1 MSALRRSG
9 YGPSDGPSYGRF
21 YGPGGGDV
29 PMHPPPPLYTPRP
42 EPPQPPISWRV
53 RGGGPAETTWP
64 GEGGGGDGYYPSAG
78 AWSETGRAGG
88 NHQDQPPYSSYNS
101 NYWNSPARPRA
112 PYPSTYPVRPEMQ
125 GQSLNSYTNGVY
137 GSPYPTGPA
146 TNTASYSGAYYT
158 PGYTQTSYSPEIPS
172 TYRSPGNSPAP
183 VSRWLY
189 PQQDCQT
196 EAAPLR
202 GQVPGYPASQNP
214 GMTLPHYPY
223 GDGNRSVPQPGPTVR
238 PQEDSWASPGAY
250 GMGTRYPWPSAAPS
264 APPGNLYMSE
274 STSPWPSSSSPQSPP
289 SPPPHQPKDASYPYS
304 QSDQGMNR
312 HNFPCNV
319 HQYESSGTMNNDNSD
334 LLDSQVQYSA
344 EPQLYGNATNEHP
357 SNQDQSDNLPE
368 ECLSSDEESKM
379 SSAESHQEQLSQSD
393 PSPSPNS
400 CSSFEL
406 LDMDAG
412 SLYEPV
418 SPYWF
423 YCKIIDSKET
433 WIPFNSEDSQQLE
446 EAYGSGKD
454 CNGRVVPTDG
464 GRYDVH
470 LGERMRYAVYW
481 DELASEVRR
490 CTWFYKGDKD
500 NKYVPYSES
509 FSQVLEETYMLAVTL
524 DEWKKKLESPNR
536 EIIILHNPKLM
547 VHYQPVAGS
556 DEWGSTPTEQG
567 RPRTVKRGVENIS
580 VDIHCG
586 EPLQI
591 DHLVFVV
598 HGIGPACDLRFR
610 SIVQCV
616 NDFRSVSLN
625 LLQTHF
631 KKAQENQ
638 QIGRV
643 EFLPVNWHSPLH
655 STGVDVD
662 LQRITLPS
670 INRLRH
676 FTNDTILDVFFYN
689 SPTYCQTIVDTVAS
703 EMNRIYTLFLQRNP
717 DFKGGVSIAGHSL
730 GSLILFDILTNQKES
745 LGDMDSEKDAPNI
758 VMDEGDTLTLEEGLK
773 KLQLSEFFNIFEKE
787 KVDKEAL
794 ALCTDKDLQEMGI
807 PLGPR
812 KKILNYF
819 RTRKNSTGINRP
831 TLQPASGVTISDIP
845 KESGFCSK
853 TDATGN
859 GDYLDVGIGQVS
871 VKYPR
876 LIYKPEIF
884 FAFGSPI
891 GMFLTVRGL
900 KRIDPNY
907 KFPTCKGFFNIYHP
921 FDPVA
926 YRIEPMVV
934 PGVEFEPMLIPH
946 HKGRKRM
953 HLELREGLT
962 RMSMDLKNNL
972 LGSLRMAWKSF
983 TRAPYPALQASETT
997 EETEAES
1004 ESSSEKLSDVN
1015 TEETPVAVKE
1025 EVPPINVGM
1034 LNGGQRID
1042 YVLQEKPIES
1052 FNEYLFA
1059 LQSHLCY

>member
-1 MSALRRSG
+1 
-9 YGPSDGPSYGRF
+9 
-21 YGPGGGDV
+21 
-29 PMHPPPPLYTPRP
+29 
-42 EPPQPPISWRV
+42 
-53 RGGGPAETTWP
+53 
-64 GEGGGGDGYYPSAG
+64 
-78 AWSETGRAGG
+78 
-88 NHQDQPPYSSYNS
+88 
-101 NYWNSPARPRA
+101 
-112 PYPSTYPVRPEMQ
+112 
-125 GQSLNSYTNGVY
+125 
-137 GSPYPTGPA
+137 
-146 TNTASYSGAYYT
+146 
-158 PGYTQTSYSPEIPS
+158 
-172 TYRSPGNSPAP
+172 
-183 VSRWLY
+183 
-189 PQQDCQT
+189 
-196 EAAPLR
+196 
-202 GQVPGYPASQNP
+202 
-214 GMTLPHYPY
+214 
-223 GDGNRSVPQPGPTVR
+223 
-238 PQEDSWASPGAY
+238 
-250 GMGTRYPWPSAAPS
+250 
-264 APPGNLYMSE
+264 
-274 STSPWPSSSSPQSPP
+274 
-289 SPPPHQPKDASYPYS
+289 
-304 QSDQGMNR
+304 
-312 HNFPCNV
+312 
-319 HQYESSGTMNNDNSD
+319 
-334 LLDSQVQYSA
+334 
-344 EPQLYGNATNEHP
+344 
-357 SNQDQSDNLPE
+357 
-368 ECLSSDEESKM
+368 M
-379 SSAESHQEQLSQSD
+379 SSVESHQEHLSQSD

-406 LDMDAG
+406 IDMDAG

-418 SPYWF
+418 SPHWF

-454 CNGRVVPTDG
+454 CNGRVVSTDG

-509 FSQVLEETYMLAVTL
+509 FSQVLEETYRLAVTL

-547 VHYQPVAGS
+547 VHYQPIAGS

-610 SIVQCV
+610 SIVQCGR
-616 NDFRSVSLN
+616 FAN
-625 LLQTHF
+625 LLTF
-631 KKAQENQ
+631 LKKEKEKKKCMGKKEPEKLGWEPDCK
-638 QIGRV
+638 I
-643 EFLPVNWHSPLH
+643 
-655 STGVDVD
+655 D

-730 GSLILFDILTNQKES
+730 GSLILFDILTNQKDS
-745 LGDMDSEKDAPNI
+745 LGDIDSEKGSVNIAVDQGDAP
-758 VMDEGDTLTLEEGLK
+758 TLEEDLK
-773 KLQLSEFFNIFEKE
+773 KLQLSEFCNVFEKE

-819 RTRKNSTGINRP
+819 RTRKNSVGINRQ
-831 TLQPASGVTISDIP
+831 TTQSASAVNIS
-845 KESGFCSK
+845 KESEF
-853 TDATGN
+853 
-859 GDYLDVGIGQVS
+859 YVGIGQVS

-934 PGVEFEPMLIPH
+934 PGMEFEPMLIPH

-983 TRAPYPALQASETT
+983 TRAPYPALQASETA
-997 EETEAES
+997 EETEAEP
-1004 ESSSEKLSDVN
+1004 ESSLEKSNVN
-1015 TEETPVAVKE
+1015 ADETSAAVKE
-1025 EVPPINVGM
+1025 EVPPINVGK

-1059 LQSHLCY
+1059 LQSHLCYWESEDTVLLVLKEIYQTQGIFLDQPLQ

>member
-1 MSALRRSG
+1 MSAVDS
-9 YGPSDGPSYGRF
+9 
-21 YGPGGGDV
+21 
-29 PMHPPPPLYTPRP
+29 
-42 EPPQPPISWRV
+42 
-53 RGGGPAETTWP
+53 
-64 GEGGGGDGYYPSAG
+64 
-78 AWSETGRAGG
+78 
-88 NHQDQPPYSSYNS
+88 
-101 NYWNSPARPRA
+101 
-112 PYPSTYPVRPEMQ
+112 
-125 GQSLNSYTNGVY
+125 
-137 GSPYPTGPA
+137 
-146 TNTASYSGAYYT
+146 
-158 PGYTQTSYSPEIPS
+158 
-172 TYRSPGNSPAP
+172 
-183 VSRWLY
+183 
-189 PQQDCQT
+189 
-196 EAAPLR
+196 
-202 GQVPGYPASQNP
+202 
-214 GMTLPHYPY
+214 
-223 GDGNRSVPQPGPTVR
+223 
-238 PQEDSWASPGAY
+238 PQEQA
-250 GMGTRYPWPSAAPS
+250 
-264 APPGNLYMSE
+264 
-274 STSPWPSSSSPQSPP
+274 
-289 SPPPHQPKDASYPYS
+289 
-304 QSDQGMNR
+304 
-312 HNFPCNV
+312 
-319 HQYESSGTMNNDNSD
+319 
-334 LLDSQVQYSA
+334 
-344 EPQLYGNATNEHP
+344 
-357 SNQDQSDNLPE
+357 
-368 ECLSSDEESKM
+368 
-379 SSAESHQEQLSQSD
+379 SQSD

-412 SLYEPV
+412 GLYEPV
-418 SPYWF
+418 CPHWF
-423 YCKIIDSKET
+423 YCKIVDAKET
-433 WIPFNSEDSQQLE
+433 WIPFNSDDSQQLE
-446 EAYGSGKD
+446 EAYCSGKD
-454 CNGRVVPTDG
+454 CGGIVPTDG

-470 LGERMRYAVYW
+470 LGERTRYAVYW
-481 DELASEVRR
+481 DEPASEVRR

-500 NKYVPYSES
+500 SKYVPYSES
-509 FSQVLEETYMLAVTL
+509 FSQELEETYMLAVTL

-556 DEWGSTPTEQG
+556 DEWGATPTEQG

-586 EPLQI
+586 EPSQI

-730 GSLILFDILTNQKES
+730 GSLILFDILTNQKDS
-745 LGDMDSEKDAPNI
+745 VGDIDSDKDVLNVTMDQGDAP
-758 VMDEGDTLTLEEGLK
+758 TLEEDLK
-773 KLQLSEFFNIFEKE
+773 KLHLSEWFPVFEKE

-794 ALCTDKDLQEMGI
+794 ALCTEKDLQEMGI

-819 RTRKNSTGINRP
+819 RSDSAGVSRS
-831 TLQPASGVTISDIP
+831 PALSAACGPSSP
-845 KESGFCSK
+845 AEAASCS
-853 TDATGN
+853 ATAAHRAR
-859 GDYLDVGIGQVS
+859 DCPDVSIGQVS

-953 HLELREGLT
+953 HLELREGLS

-983 TRAPYPALQASETT
+983 TRAPYPALQASESA
-997 EETEAES
+997 EEVEAEAEAS
-1004 ESSSEKLSDVN
+1004 VEKPCDAGAEDSSAAAAAKAAAP
-1015 TEETPVAVKE
+1015 PV
-1025 EVPPINVGM
+1025 NVGM

-1059 LQSHLCY
+1059 LQSHLCYWESEDTVLLVLKEIYLTQGVCLDQPFQ

>member
-1 MSALRRSG
+1 
-9 YGPSDGPSYGRF
+9 
-21 YGPGGGDV
+21 
-29 PMHPPPPLYTPRP
+29 
-42 EPPQPPISWRV
+42 
-53 RGGGPAETTWP
+53 
-64 GEGGGGDGYYPSAG
+64 
-78 AWSETGRAGG
+78 
-88 NHQDQPPYSSYNS
+88 
-101 NYWNSPARPRA
+101 
-112 PYPSTYPVRPEMQ
+112 
-125 GQSLNSYTNGVY
+125 
-137 GSPYPTGPA
+137 
-146 TNTASYSGAYYT
+146 
-158 PGYTQTSYSPEIPS
+158 
-172 TYRSPGNSPAP
+172 
-183 VSRWLY
+183 
-189 PQQDCQT
+189 
-196 EAAPLR
+196 
-202 GQVPGYPASQNP
+202 
-214 GMTLPHYPY
+214 
-223 GDGNRSVPQPGPTVR
+223 
-238 PQEDSWASPGAY
+238 
-250 GMGTRYPWPSAAPS
+250 
-264 APPGNLYMSE
+264 
-274 STSPWPSSSSPQSPP
+274 
-289 SPPPHQPKDASYPYS
+289 
-304 QSDQGMNR
+304 
-312 HNFPCNV
+312 
-319 HQYESSGTMNNDNSD
+319 
-334 LLDSQVQYSA
+334 
-344 EPQLYGNATNEHP
+344 
-357 SNQDQSDNLPE
+357 
-368 ECLSSDEESKM
+368 M
-379 SSAESHQEQLSQSD
+379 SSVNSQQEHLSQSD
-393 PSPSPNS
+393 PSPSSNS

-406 LDMDAG
+406 LDMDPG

-418 SPYWF
+418 SPHWF
-423 YCKIIDSKET
+423 YCKIVDSKET

-454 CNGRVVPTDG
+454 CNGKVVPTDG

-470 LGERMRYAVYW
+470 LEERMRYAVYW

-500 NKYVPYSES
+500 NKYVPYSEN
-509 FSQVLEETYMLAVTL
+509 FSQVLEETYMLAIIQ

-676 FTNDTILDVFFYN
+676 LTNDTILDVFFYN

-730 GSLILFDILTNQKES
+730 GSLILFDILTNQKDS
-745 LGDMDSEKDAPNI
+745 LGDIDSEKNSSSV
-758 VMDEGDTLTLEEGLK
+758 VMDHGDTLTLEEDLK
-773 KLQLSEFFNIFEKE
+773 KLQLSEFYSIFEKE
-787 KVDKEAL
+787 KIDKEAL
-794 ALCTDKDLQEMGI
+794 ILCSDKDLQDVGI

-819 RTRKNSTGINRP
+819 RTRKNSLGINKLNP
-831 TLQPASGVTISDIP
+831 PSTSGMNLSDP
-845 KESGFCSK
+845 KVSEVCRGI
-853 TDATGN
+853 DDTGN
-859 GDYLDVGIGQVS
+859 EYLDVGIGQVS
-871 VKYPR
+871 VRYPR
-876 LIYKPEIF
+876 LKYKPEIF

-926 YRIEPMVV
+926 YRIEPMIV

-962 RMSMDLKNNL
+962 RMSMDFKNNL
-972 LGSLRMAWKSF
+972 LGSLRLAWKSF
-983 TRAPYPALQASETT
+983 TRTPDPALPVAEAA
-997 EETEAES
+997 EETEVES
-1004 ESSSEKLSDVN
+1004 ESSSEKPNDDS
-1015 TEETPVAVKE
+1015 TEEPAIKE
-1025 EVPPINVGM
+1025 EDPPINVGL

-1059 LQSHLCY
+1059 LQSHLCYWESEDTVLLVLKEIYQTQGIFLDQPLQ

>member
-1 MSALRRSG
+1 
-9 YGPSDGPSYGRF
+9 
-21 YGPGGGDV
+21 
-29 PMHPPPPLYTPRP
+29 
-42 EPPQPPISWRV
+42 
-53 RGGGPAETTWP
+53 
-64 GEGGGGDGYYPSAG
+64 
-78 AWSETGRAGG
+78 
-88 NHQDQPPYSSYNS
+88 
-101 NYWNSPARPRA
+101 
-112 PYPSTYPVRPEMQ
+112 
-125 GQSLNSYTNGVY
+125 
-137 GSPYPTGPA
+137 
-146 TNTASYSGAYYT
+146 
-158 PGYTQTSYSPEIPS
+158 
-172 TYRSPGNSPAP
+172 
-183 VSRWLY
+183 
-189 PQQDCQT
+189 
-196 EAAPLR
+196 
-202 GQVPGYPASQNP
+202 
-214 GMTLPHYPY
+214 
-223 GDGNRSVPQPGPTVR
+223 
-238 PQEDSWASPGAY
+238 
-250 GMGTRYPWPSAAPS
+250 
-264 APPGNLYMSE
+264 
-274 STSPWPSSSSPQSPP
+274 
-289 SPPPHQPKDASYPYS
+289 
-304 QSDQGMNR
+304 
-312 HNFPCNV
+312 
-319 HQYESSGTMNNDNSD
+319 
-334 LLDSQVQYSA
+334 
-344 EPQLYGNATNEHP
+344 
-357 SNQDQSDNLPE
+357 
-368 ECLSSDEESKM
+368 M
-379 SSAESHQEQLSQSD
+379 SSVESHQEQLSQSD

-406 LDMDAG
+406 IDMDAG
-412 SLYEPV
+412 SLYDPV
-418 SPYWF
+418 SPHWF

-446 EAYGSGKD
+446 EAYDSGKN

-481 DELASEVRR
+481 DEQASEVRR

-509 FSQVLEETYMLAVTL
+509 FSEVLEETYMLAVTL

-547 VHYQPVAGS
+547 VHYQPIAGS
-556 DEWGSTPTEQG
+556 DEWGSVPTEQG

-703 EMNRIYTLFLQRNP
+703 EMNRLYTLFLKRNP
-717 DFKGGVSIAGHSL
+717 NFKGGVSIAGHSL
-730 GSLILFDILTNQKES
+730 GSLILFDILTNQKDS
-745 LGDMDSEKDAPNI
+745 LGDIDSEKDSLNI
-758 VMDEGDTLTLEEGLK
+758 VMGHGDTATLEEDLK

-812 KKILNYF
+812 KKIMNYF
-819 RTRKNSTGINRP
+819 KSRRDS
-831 TLQPASGVTISDIP
+831 Q
-845 KESGFCSK
+845 
-853 TDATGN
+853 
-859 GDYLDVGIGQVS
+859 
-871 VKYPR
+871 
-876 LIYKPEIF
+876 
-884 FAFGSPI
+884 
-891 GMFLTVRGL
+891 
-900 KRIDPNY
+900 
-907 KFPTCKGFFNIYHP
+907 

-983 TRAPYPALQASETT
+983 TRAPYPALQTAETT
-997 EETEAES
+997 EEAEVEAES
-1004 ESSSEKLSDVN
+1004 GSCSLGAFSLP
-1015 TEETPVAVKE
+1015 PVTVRA
-1025 EVPPINVGM
+1025 PISVGL
-1034 LNGGQRID
+1034 LNGGRRID
-1042 YVLQEKPIES
+1042 HVLQEKPIES

-1059 LQSHLCY
+1059 LQSHLCYWESEDTVLLVLKEIYQTQGVFLDQPLQ

>member
-1 MSALRRSG
+1 M
-9 YGPSDGPSYGRF
+9 
-21 YGPGGGDV
+21 
-29 PMHPPPPLYTPRP
+29 
-42 EPPQPPISWRV
+42 
-53 RGGGPAETTWP
+53 
-64 GEGGGGDGYYPSAG
+64 
-78 AWSETGRAGG
+78 
-88 NHQDQPPYSSYNS
+88 
-101 NYWNSPARPRA
+101 
-112 PYPSTYPVRPEMQ
+112 
-125 GQSLNSYTNGVY
+125 
-137 GSPYPTGPA
+137 
-146 TNTASYSGAYYT
+146 
-158 PGYTQTSYSPEIPS
+158 
-172 TYRSPGNSPAP
+172 
-183 VSRWLY
+183 
-189 PQQDCQT
+189 
-196 EAAPLR
+196 
-202 GQVPGYPASQNP
+202 
-214 GMTLPHYPY
+214 
-223 GDGNRSVPQPGPTVR
+223 
-238 PQEDSWASPGAY
+238 
-250 GMGTRYPWPSAAPS
+250 
-264 APPGNLYMSE
+264 
-274 STSPWPSSSSPQSPP
+274 
-289 SPPPHQPKDASYPYS
+289 
-304 QSDQGMNR
+304 
-312 HNFPCNV
+312 
-319 HQYESSGTMNNDNSD
+319 SSG
-334 LLDSQVQYSA
+334 
-344 EPQLYGNATNEHP
+344 
-357 SNQDQSDNLPE
+357 
-368 ECLSSDEESKM
+368 ESY
-379 SSAESHQEQLSQSD
+379 QEQLSQSD

-400 CSSFEL
+400 SSSFEL
-406 LDMDAG
+406 LDMDVG
-412 SLYEPV
+412 SSYEPV
-418 SPYWF
+418 SPHWF
-423 YCKIIDSKET
+423 YCKVIDSKEL

-446 EAYGSGKD
+446 EAHGSGKD
-454 CNGRVVPTDG
+454 CNERVVPTDG

-481 DELASEVRR
+481 DELPSEVRR

-509 FSQVLEETYMLAVTL
+509 FSQVLEDTYMLAVTL

-536 EIIILHNPKLM
+536 EIIVLHNPKLM
-547 VHYQPVAGS
+547 VHYQPITGS
-556 DEWGSTPTEQG
+556 DEWGSTSTEQG
-567 RPRTVKRGVENIS
+567 RPRSVKRGVESIP

-655 STGVDVD
+655 STGVDID

-730 GSLILFDILTNQKES
+730 GSLILFDILTNQKDS
-745 LGDMDSEKDAPNI
+745 IGDIDSEKGSLSTAEDL
-758 VMDEGDTLTLEEGLK
+758 GDVSTLEEELK
-773 KLQLSEFFNIFEKE
+773 KLQLSEFVTVFEKE
-787 KVDKEAL
+787 KVDREAL
-794 ALCTDKDLQEMGI
+794 ALCTDRDLQEMGI

-812 KKILNYF
+812 KKILNHF
-819 RTRKNSTGINRP
+819 S
-831 TLQPASGVTISDIP
+831 
-845 KESGFCSK
+845 
-853 TDATGN
+853 ATK
-859 GDYLDVGIGQVS
+859 S
-871 VKYPR
+871 
-876 LIYKPEIF
+876 
-884 FAFGSPI
+884 S
-891 GMFLTVRGL
+891 
-900 KRIDPNY
+900 
-907 KFPTCKGFFNIYHP
+907 

-983 TRAPYPALQASETT
+983 TRAPYPALQASEMA
-997 EETEAES
+997 EDTEAES
-1004 ESSSEKLSDVN
+1004 EPSSEKPSDAN
-1015 TEETPVAVKE
+1015 TEEPPVEVKE
-1025 EVPPINVGM
+1025 EAPINVGM

-1059 LQSHLCY
+1059 LQSHLCYWESEDTVLLVLKEIYQTQGIFLDQPLQ

>member
-1 MSALRRSG
+1 MGRSLAAGTGRRLPAGPERPRIPAALR
-9 YGPSDGPSYGRF
+9 
-21 YGPGGGDV
+21 
-29 PMHPPPPLYTPRP
+29 PPPLSSSRPRRDGAGIGD
-42 EPPQPPISWRV
+42 QSRK
-53 RGGGPAETTWP
+53 RGPR
-64 GEGGGGDGYYPSAG
+64 GEEGERRGWVTAPRSRAQRAPRAG
-78 AWSETGRAGG
+78 AENTM
-88 NHQDQPPYSSYNS
+88 
-101 NYWNSPARPRA
+101 
-112 PYPSTYPVRPEMQ
+112 STE
-125 GQSLNSYTNGVY
+125 GQ
-137 GSPYPTGPA
+137 
-146 TNTASYSGAYYT
+146 
-158 PGYTQTSYSPEIPS
+158 Q
-172 TYRSPGNSPAP
+172 
-183 VSRWLY
+183 
-189 PQQDCQT
+189 
-196 EAAPLR
+196 
-202 GQVPGYPASQNP
+202 
-214 GMTLPHYPY
+214 
-223 GDGNRSVPQPGPTVR
+223 
-238 PQEDSWASPGAY
+238 
-250 GMGTRYPWPSAAPS
+250 
-264 APPGNLYMSE
+264 
-274 STSPWPSSSSPQSPP
+274 
-289 SPPPHQPKDASYPYS
+289 
-304 QSDQGMNR
+304 
-312 HNFPCNV
+312 
-319 HQYESSGTMNNDNSD
+319 
-334 LLDSQVQYSA
+334 
-344 EPQLYGNATNEHP
+344 
-357 SNQDQSDNLPE
+357 
-368 ECLSSDEESKM
+368 
-379 SSAESHQEQLSQSD
+379 QEQLSQSD
-393 PSPSPNS
+393 LSPSSNS
-400 CSSFEL
+400 SSSFEII
-406 LDMDAG
+406 DMDAA

-418 SPYWF
+418 SPHWF

-433 WIPFNSEDSQQLE
+433 WIPFNAEDSHRLE
-446 EAYGSGKD
+446 EAYGSEKD
-454 CNGRVVPTDG
+454 CNGKVVPTDG

-509 FSQVLEETYMLAVTL
+509 FSQQLEETYMLAVTL

-547 VHYQPVAGS
+547 VHYHPVAGS
-556 DEWGSTPTEQG
+556 DEWGSVPTEQG

-580 VDIHCG
+580 VDIPCG
-586 EPLQI
+586 EPLKI

-616 NDFRSVSLN
+616 NDFRGVSLN

-631 KKAQENQ
+631 KKAQEQQ

-662 LQRITLPS
+662 LRRITLPS

-703 EMNRIYTLFLQRNP
+703 EMNRIYKLFLQRNP
-717 DFKGGVSIAGHSL
+717 NFKGGVSIAGHSL
-730 GSLILFDILTNQKES
+730 GSLILFDLLTNQKDPLENN
-745 LGDMDSEKDAPNI
+745 DSEK
-758 VMDEGDTLTLEEGLK
+758 
-773 KLQLSEFFNIFEKE
+773 
-787 KVDKEAL
+787 
-794 ALCTDKDLQEMGI
+794 ALCTDRDLQEMGI

-819 RTRKNSTGINRP
+819 KNGENTEGINKSNQQSALGRNLP
-831 TLQPASGVTISDIP
+831 VLSEKIKDCNSIDGA
-845 KESGFCSK
+845 
-853 TDATGN
+853 GN
-859 GDYLDVGIGQVS
+859 DEYLDISIGQAS

-876 LIYKPEIF
+876 LIYKPDIF

-907 KFPTCKGFFNIYHP
+907 KLPTCKGFFNIYHP

-934 PGVEFEPMLIPH
+934 PDVEFEPMLIPH

-962 RMSMDLKNNL
+962 RMSMDLKNNVL
-972 LGSLRMAWKSF
+972 SSLRMAWKSF
-983 TRAPYPALQASETT
+983 TRAPYPALQA
-997 EETEAES
+997 TEAAAAE
-1004 ESSSEKLSDVN
+1004 EPEPEPEPVPEKPSGWWSYVPAGDS
-1015 TEETPVAVKE
+1015 PVANKE
-1025 EVPPINVGM
+1025 AASINVGM

-1059 LQSHLCY
+1059 LQSHLCYWESEDTVLLVLKEIYQIQGIFLDQPAQ

>member
-1 MSALRRSG
+1 
-9 YGPSDGPSYGRF
+9 
-21 YGPGGGDV
+21 
-29 PMHPPPPLYTPRP
+29 
-42 EPPQPPISWRV
+42 
-53 RGGGPAETTWP
+53 
-64 GEGGGGDGYYPSAG
+64 
-78 AWSETGRAGG
+78 
-88 NHQDQPPYSSYNS
+88 
-101 NYWNSPARPRA
+101 
-112 PYPSTYPVRPEMQ
+112 
-125 GQSLNSYTNGVY
+125 
-137 GSPYPTGPA
+137 
-146 TNTASYSGAYYT
+146 
-158 PGYTQTSYSPEIPS
+158 
-172 TYRSPGNSPAP
+172 
-183 VSRWLY
+183 
-189 PQQDCQT
+189 
-196 EAAPLR
+196 
-202 GQVPGYPASQNP
+202 
-214 GMTLPHYPY
+214 
-223 GDGNRSVPQPGPTVR
+223 
-238 PQEDSWASPGAY
+238 
-250 GMGTRYPWPSAAPS
+250 
-264 APPGNLYMSE
+264 
-274 STSPWPSSSSPQSPP
+274 
-289 SPPPHQPKDASYPYS
+289 
-304 QSDQGMNR
+304 
-312 HNFPCNV
+312 
-319 HQYESSGTMNNDNSD
+319 
-334 LLDSQVQYSA
+334 
-344 EPQLYGNATNEHP
+344 
-357 SNQDQSDNLPE
+357 
-368 ECLSSDEESKM
+368 M
-379 SSAESHQEQLSQSD
+379 SSAESRQEQLSPSA
-393 PSPSPNS
+393 PSPAPSS

-406 LDMDAG
+406 IDMDAA

-418 SPYWF
+418 SPHWF

-433 WIPFNSEDSQQLE
+433 WIPFNTEDSQQLE
-446 EAYGSGKD
+446 EAYDSGKY
-454 CNGRVVPTDG
+454 CNGRAVPTDG

-481 DELASEVRR
+481 DELPSEVRR

-547 VHYQPVAGS
+547 VHYQPIATS

-616 NDFRSVSLN
+616 NDFRSVSLS

-730 GSLILFDILTNQKES
+730 GSLILFDILTNQKDS
-745 LGDMDSEKDAPNI
+745 FGDNENEKGAHNI
-758 VMDEGDTLTLEEGLK
+758 VMDQGDMPTLEEDLK

-794 ALCTDKDLQEMGI
+794 ALCTDRDLQEMGI

-819 RTRKNSTGINRP
+819 RTRKN
-831 TLQPASGVTISDIP
+831 
-845 KESGFCSK
+845 
-853 TDATGN
+853 
-859 GDYLDVGIGQVS
+859 
-871 VKYPR
+871 
-876 LIYKPEIF
+876 
-884 FAFGSPI
+884 
-891 GMFLTVRGL
+891 
-900 KRIDPNY
+900 
-907 KFPTCKGFFNIYHP
+907 

-926 YRIEPMVV
+926 YRIEPMIV
-934 PGVEFEPMLIPH
+934 PEIEFEPMLIPH

-983 TRAPYPALQASETT
+983 TRAPYPALQASGKA
-997 EETEAES
+997 EEPEAECD
-1004 ESSSEKLSDVN
+1004 SSSEKAS
-1015 TEETPVAVKE
+1015 ETLEAVKE

-1059 LQSHLCY
+1059 LQSHLCYWESEDTVLLVLKEIYQTQGIFLDQPLQ

>member
-1 MSALRRSG
+1 
-9 YGPSDGPSYGRF
+9 
-21 YGPGGGDV
+21 
-29 PMHPPPPLYTPRP
+29 
-42 EPPQPPISWRV
+42 
-53 RGGGPAETTWP
+53 
-64 GEGGGGDGYYPSAG
+64 
-78 AWSETGRAGG
+78 
-88 NHQDQPPYSSYNS
+88 
-101 NYWNSPARPRA
+101 
-112 PYPSTYPVRPEMQ
+112 
-125 GQSLNSYTNGVY
+125 
-137 GSPYPTGPA
+137 
-146 TNTASYSGAYYT
+146 
-158 PGYTQTSYSPEIPS
+158 
-172 TYRSPGNSPAP
+172 
-183 VSRWLY
+183 
-189 PQQDCQT
+189 
-196 EAAPLR
+196 
-202 GQVPGYPASQNP
+202 
-214 GMTLPHYPY
+214 
-223 GDGNRSVPQPGPTVR
+223 
-238 PQEDSWASPGAY
+238 
-250 GMGTRYPWPSAAPS
+250 
-264 APPGNLYMSE
+264 
-274 STSPWPSSSSPQSPP
+274 
-289 SPPPHQPKDASYPYS
+289 
-304 QSDQGMNR
+304 
-312 HNFPCNV
+312 
-319 HQYESSGTMNNDNSD
+319 
-334 LLDSQVQYSA
+334 
-344 EPQLYGNATNEHP
+344 
-357 SNQDQSDNLPE
+357 
-368 ECLSSDEESKM
+368 M
-379 SSAESHQEQLSQSD
+379 SSVQSQQEQLSQSD

-406 LDMDAG
+406 IDMDAG

-418 SPYWF
+418 SPHWF
-423 YCKIIDSKET
+423 YCKIVDSKET

-446 EAYGSGKD
+446 EAYSSGKD
-454 CNGRVVPTDG
+454 CNGRIVPTDG

-580 VDIHCG
+580 VDIH
-586 EPLQI
+586 
-591 DHLVFVV
+591 
-598 HGIGPACDLRFR
+598 
-610 SIVQCV
+610 CV

-730 GSLILFDILTNQKES
+730 GSLILFDILTNQKDS
-745 LGDMDSEKDAPNI
+745 LGDIDSEKDSLNI
-758 VMDEGDTLTLEEGLK
+758 VMDQGDIPSLEEDLK
-773 KLQLSEFFNIFEKE
+773 KLHLFEFFDVFKKE

-794 ALCTDKDLQEMGI
+794 ALCTDRDLQEMGI

-819 RTRKNSTGINRP
+819 STRKNSVGINRP
-831 TLQPASGVTISDIP
+831 TPQSASGANIA
-845 KESGFCSK
+845 KESEFCSRSN
-853 TDATGN
+853 TRND
-859 GDYLDVGIGQVS
+859 DYLDVGIGQVS

-907 KFPTCKGFFNIYHP
+907 RFPTCKGFFNIYHP

-983 TRAPYPALQASETT
+983 TRAPYPALQASETA
-997 EETEAES
+997 EETEAEP
-1004 ESSSEKLSDVN
+1004 ESTSEKPSDIN
-1015 TEETPVAVKE
+1015 TEETSVTVKE
-1025 EVPPINVGM
+1025 EVLPINVGM

-1059 LQSHLCY
+1059 LQSHLCYWESEDTVLLVLKEIYQTQGIFLDQPLQ

>member
-1 MSALRRSG
+1 
-9 YGPSDGPSYGRF
+9 
-21 YGPGGGDV
+21 
-29 PMHPPPPLYTPRP
+29 
-42 EPPQPPISWRV
+42 
-53 RGGGPAETTWP
+53 
-64 GEGGGGDGYYPSAG
+64 
-78 AWSETGRAGG
+78 
-88 NHQDQPPYSSYNS
+88 
-101 NYWNSPARPRA
+101 
-112 PYPSTYPVRPEMQ
+112 
-125 GQSLNSYTNGVY
+125 
-137 GSPYPTGPA
+137 
-146 TNTASYSGAYYT
+146 
-158 PGYTQTSYSPEIPS
+158 
-172 TYRSPGNSPAP
+172 
-183 VSRWLY
+183 
-189 PQQDCQT
+189 
-196 EAAPLR
+196 
-202 GQVPGYPASQNP
+202 
-214 GMTLPHYPY
+214 
-223 GDGNRSVPQPGPTVR
+223 
-238 PQEDSWASPGAY
+238 
-250 GMGTRYPWPSAAPS
+250 
-264 APPGNLYMSE
+264 
-274 STSPWPSSSSPQSPP
+274 
-289 SPPPHQPKDASYPYS
+289 
-304 QSDQGMNR
+304 
-312 HNFPCNV
+312 
-319 HQYESSGTMNNDNSD
+319 
-334 LLDSQVQYSA
+334 
-344 EPQLYGNATNEHP
+344 
-357 SNQDQSDNLPE
+357 
-368 ECLSSDEESKM
+368 M
-379 SSAESHQEQLSQSD
+379 SSVESLQEQLSQSD

-406 LDMDAG
+406 IDMDAG

-418 SPYWF
+418 SPHWF

-446 EAYGSGKD
+446 EAYSSGKD

-580 VDIHCG
+580 VDIHC
-586 EPLQI
+586 
-591 DHLVFVV
+591 
-598 HGIGPACDLRFR
+598 
-610 SIVQCV
+610 V

-703 EMNRIYTLFLQRNP
+703 EMNRIYKLFLQRNP
-717 DFKGGVSIAGHSL
+717 YFKGGVSIAGHSL
-730 GSLILFDILTNQKES
+730 GSLILFDILTNQKDS
-745 LGDMDSEKDAPNI
+745 LGDTDSKKDSPDI
-758 VMDEGDTLTLEEGLK
+758 VMDHGDTLTLEEDLK
-773 KLQLSEFFNIFEKE
+773 KLQLSEFFSIFEKE

-794 ALCTDKDLQEMGI
+794 ALCTDRDLQEMGI

-819 RTRKNSTGINRP
+819 RTRKNSMGINRL
-831 TLQPASGVTISDIP
+831 TLQSASGANMSNLS
-845 KESGFCSK
+845 KESEFCSG
-853 TDATGN
+853 TAGN
-859 GDYLDVGIGQVS
+859 DQHLDVGIGQVS

-983 TRAPYPALQASETT
+983 TRTPYPALQASETA
-997 EETEAES
+997 EETEAEP
-1004 ESSSEKLSDVN
+1004 ESGSEKPSDVS
-1015 TEETPVAVKE
+1015 TEESPAAGKE
-1025 EVPPINVGM
+1025 DAPPINVGM

-1059 LQSHLCY
+1059 LQSHLCYWESEDTVLLVLKEIYQTQGIFLDQPLQ

>member
-1 MSALRRSG
+1 
-9 YGPSDGPSYGRF
+9 
-21 YGPGGGDV
+21 
-29 PMHPPPPLYTPRP
+29 
-42 EPPQPPISWRV
+42 
-53 RGGGPAETTWP
+53 
-64 GEGGGGDGYYPSAG
+64 
-78 AWSETGRAGG
+78 SE
-88 NHQDQPPYSSYNS
+88 
-101 NYWNSPARPRA
+101 
-112 PYPSTYPVRPEMQ
+112 
-125 GQSLNSYTNGVY
+125 
-137 GSPYPTGPA
+137 
-146 TNTASYSGAYYT
+146 
-158 PGYTQTSYSPEIPS
+158 
-172 TYRSPGNSPAP
+172 
-183 VSRWLY
+183 
-189 PQQDCQT
+189 
-196 EAAPLR
+196 
-202 GQVPGYPASQNP
+202 
-214 GMTLPHYPY
+214 
-223 GDGNRSVPQPGPTVR
+223 
-238 PQEDSWASPGAY
+238 
-250 GMGTRYPWPSAAPS
+250 
-264 APPGNLYMSE
+264 
-274 STSPWPSSSSPQSPP
+274 
-289 SPPPHQPKDASYPYS
+289 
-304 QSDQGMNR
+304 
-312 HNFPCNV
+312 
-319 HQYESSGTMNNDNSD
+319 
-334 LLDSQVQYSA
+334 
-344 EPQLYGNATNEHP
+344 
-357 SNQDQSDNLPE
+357 
-368 ECLSSDEESKM
+368 M
-379 SSAESHQEQLSQSD
+379 SSVESHQEHLSQSD

-406 LDMDAG
+406 IDMDAG

-418 SPYWF
+418 SPHWF

-454 CNGRVVPTDG
+454 GNGRVVPTDG

-509 FSQVLEETYMLAVTL
+509 FSQVLEETYRLAVTL

-547 VHYQPVAGS
+547 VHYQPIAGS

-730 GSLILFDILTNQKES
+730 GSLILFDILTNQKDS
-745 LGDMDSEKDAPNI
+745 LGDIDSEKGSLNIAMDQGDAP
-758 VMDEGDTLTLEEGLK
+758 TLEEDLK
-773 KLQLSEFFNIFEKE
+773 KLQLSEFFNVFEKE

-819 RTRKNSTGINRP
+819 RTRKNS
-831 TLQPASGVTISDIP
+831 
-845 KESGFCSK
+845 
-853 TDATGN
+853 
-859 GDYLDVGIGQVS
+859 
-871 VKYPR
+871 
-876 LIYKPEIF
+876 
-884 FAFGSPI
+884 
-891 GMFLTVRGL
+891 
-900 KRIDPNY
+900 
-907 KFPTCKGFFNIYHP
+907 

-983 TRAPYPALQASETT
+983 TRAPYPALQASETA
-997 EETEAES
+997 EETEAEP
-1004 ESSSEKLSDVN
+1004 ESSLEKSSDVN
-1015 TEETPVAVKE
+1015 ADETSTAVKE
-1025 EVPPINVGM
+1025 DVPPINVGK

-1059 LQSHLCY
+1059 LQSHLCYWESEDTVLLVLKEIYQTQGIFLDQPLQ

>member
-1 MSALRRSG
+1 
-9 YGPSDGPSYGRF
+9 
-21 YGPGGGDV
+21 
-29 PMHPPPPLYTPRP
+29 
-42 EPPQPPISWRV
+42 
-53 RGGGPAETTWP
+53 
-64 GEGGGGDGYYPSAG
+64 
-78 AWSETGRAGG
+78 
-88 NHQDQPPYSSYNS
+88 
-101 NYWNSPARPRA
+101 
-112 PYPSTYPVRPEMQ
+112 MQ
-125 GQSLNSYTNGVY
+125 
-137 GSPYPTGPA
+137 
-146 TNTASYSGAYYT
+146 
-158 PGYTQTSYSPEIPS
+158 EK
-172 TYRSPGNSPAP
+172 
-183 VSRWLY
+183 
-189 PQQDCQT
+189 
-196 EAAPLR
+196 E
-202 GQVPGYPASQNP
+202 
-214 GMTLPHYPY
+214 
-223 GDGNRSVPQPGPTVR
+223 
-238 PQEDSWASPGAY
+238 
-250 GMGTRYPWPSAAPS
+250 
-264 APPGNLYMSE
+264 
-274 STSPWPSSSSPQSPP
+274 
-289 SPPPHQPKDASYPYS
+289 
-304 QSDQGMNR
+304 
-312 HNFPCNV
+312 
-319 HQYESSGTMNNDNSD
+319 
-334 LLDSQVQYSA
+334 
-344 EPQLYGNATNEHP
+344 
-357 SNQDQSDNLPE
+357 
-368 ECLSSDEESKM
+368 M
-379 SSAESHQEQLSQSD
+379 SSVESLQEQLSQSD

-406 LDMDAG
+406 IDMDAG

-418 SPYWF
+418 SPHWF

-446 EAYGSGKD
+446 EAYSSGKD

-703 EMNRIYTLFLQRNP
+703 EMNRIYKLFLQRNP

-730 GSLILFDILTNQKES
+730 GSLILFDILTNQKDS
-745 LGDMDSEKDAPNI
+745 LGDTDSKKDSPDI
-758 VMDEGDTLTLEEGLK
+758 VMDHGDTLTLEEDLK
-773 KLQLSEFFNIFEKE
+773 KLQLSEFFSIFEKE

-794 ALCTDKDLQEMGI
+794 VKIIFENFTLELDISLILFCLEIRKTFDFLCLGFMYRQRSSGNGNSLRTKKEDTKLLQDQ
-807 PLGPR
+807 
-812 KKILNYF
+812 KKFNEIKHISFIYIKQN
-819 RTRKNSTGINRP
+819 GINRL
-831 TLQPASGVTISDIP
+831 TLQSASGANMSNLS
-845 KESGFCSK
+845 KESEFCSG
-853 TDATGN
+853 TAGN
-859 GDYLDVGIGQVS
+859 DQHLDVGIGQVS
-871 VKYPR
+871 VEYPR

-983 TRAPYPALQASETT
+983 TRAPYPALQASETA
-997 EETEAES
+997 EETEAEP
-1004 ESSSEKLSDVN
+1004 ESGSEKPSVPPYPDVS
-1015 TEETPVAVKE
+1015 TEESPAAGKE
-1025 EVPPINVGM
+1025 DAPPINVGM

-1059 LQSHLCY
+1059 LQSHLCYCWVEHGANGASNHEFS

>member
-1 MSALRRSG
+1 
-9 YGPSDGPSYGRF
+9 
-21 YGPGGGDV
+21 
-29 PMHPPPPLYTPRP
+29 
-42 EPPQPPISWRV
+42 
-53 RGGGPAETTWP
+53 
-64 GEGGGGDGYYPSAG
+64 
-78 AWSETGRAGG
+78 
-88 NHQDQPPYSSYNS
+88 
-101 NYWNSPARPRA
+101 
-112 PYPSTYPVRPEMQ
+112 
-125 GQSLNSYTNGVY
+125 
-137 GSPYPTGPA
+137 
-146 TNTASYSGAYYT
+146 
-158 PGYTQTSYSPEIPS
+158 
-172 TYRSPGNSPAP
+172 
-183 VSRWLY
+183 
-189 PQQDCQT
+189 
-196 EAAPLR
+196 
-202 GQVPGYPASQNP
+202 
-214 GMTLPHYPY
+214 
-223 GDGNRSVPQPGPTVR
+223 
-238 PQEDSWASPGAY
+238 
-250 GMGTRYPWPSAAPS
+250 
-264 APPGNLYMSE
+264 
-274 STSPWPSSSSPQSPP
+274 
-289 SPPPHQPKDASYPYS
+289 
-304 QSDQGMNR
+304 
-312 HNFPCNV
+312 
-319 HQYESSGTMNNDNSD
+319 
-334 LLDSQVQYSA
+334 
-344 EPQLYGNATNEHP
+344 
-357 SNQDQSDNLPE
+357 
-368 ECLSSDEESKM
+368 M
-379 SSAESHQEQLSQSD
+379 SSAESHQEQLPQSD

-400 CSSFEL
+400 CSSFEIV
-406 LDMDAG
+406 DMDAG

-418 SPYWF
+418 SPHWF
-423 YCKIIDSKET
+423 YCKIIDCKET

-454 CNGRVVPTDG
+454 CNGRIVPTDG

-481 DELASEVRR
+481 DELAS
-490 CTWFYKGDKD
+490 
-500 NKYVPYSES
+500 
-509 FSQVLEETYMLAVTL
+509 EETYMLAVTL

-556 DEWGSTPTEQG
+556 DDWGSTPTEQG

-616 NDFRSVSLN
+616 NDFRNVSLN

-730 GSLILFDILTNQKES
+730 GSLILFDILTNQKDS
-745 LGDMDSEKDAPNI
+745 LWDIDNEKDSPNI
-758 VMDEGDTLTLEEGLK
+758 AMDQGDRPTLEEDLK
-773 KLQLSEFFNIFEKE
+773 KLELSEFFSIFEKE

-794 ALCTDKDLQEMGI
+794 GV
-807 PLGPR
+807 
-812 KKILNYF
+812 
-819 RTRKNSTGINRP
+819 NRP
-831 TLQPASGVTISDIP
+831 TPQSTLGANGPNIP
-845 KESGFCSK
+845 KELEFCSGAG
-853 TDATGN
+853 DTGN
-859 GDYLDVGIGQVS
+859 DEYLDVGIGQVS

-926 YRIEPMVV
+926 YRIEPMIV
-934 PGVEFEPMLIPH
+934 PEVEFEPMLIPH

-983 TRAPYPALQASETT
+983 TRPQNPALQASETT
-997 EETEAES
+997 EETEIES
-1004 ESSSEKLSDVN
+1004 ESSSERPSDVN
-1015 TEETPVAVKE
+1015 TEEPSVAVKE
-1025 EVPPINVGM
+1025 EDPPINVGM

>member
-1 MSALRRSG
+1 
-9 YGPSDGPSYGRF
+9 
-21 YGPGGGDV
+21 
-29 PMHPPPPLYTPRP
+29 
-42 EPPQPPISWRV
+42 
-53 RGGGPAETTWP
+53 
-64 GEGGGGDGYYPSAG
+64 
-78 AWSETGRAGG
+78 
-88 NHQDQPPYSSYNS
+88 
-101 NYWNSPARPRA
+101 
-112 PYPSTYPVRPEMQ
+112 
-125 GQSLNSYTNGVY
+125 
-137 GSPYPTGPA
+137 
-146 TNTASYSGAYYT
+146 
-158 PGYTQTSYSPEIPS
+158 
-172 TYRSPGNSPAP
+172 
-183 VSRWLY
+183 
-189 PQQDCQT
+189 
-196 EAAPLR
+196 
-202 GQVPGYPASQNP
+202 
-214 GMTLPHYPY
+214 
-223 GDGNRSVPQPGPTVR
+223 
-238 PQEDSWASPGAY
+238 
-250 GMGTRYPWPSAAPS
+250 
-264 APPGNLYMSE
+264 
-274 STSPWPSSSSPQSPP
+274 
-289 SPPPHQPKDASYPYS
+289 
-304 QSDQGMNR
+304 
-312 HNFPCNV
+312 
-319 HQYESSGTMNNDNSD
+319 
-334 LLDSQVQYSA
+334 
-344 EPQLYGNATNEHP
+344 
-357 SNQDQSDNLPE
+357 
-368 ECLSSDEESKM
+368 M
-379 SSAESHQEQLSQSD
+379 SSVGSHQEQLSQSD

-406 LDMDAG
+406 IDMDAA

-418 SPYWF
+418 SPHWF

-433 WIPFNSEDSQQLE
+433 WVPFNSDDSQQLE

-470 LGERMRYAVYW
+470 LGERMRYAIYW
-481 DELASEVRR
+481 DELATEVRR

-500 NKYVPYSES
+500 NKYVPYTES

-547 VHYQPVAGS
+547 VHYQPAPGA
-556 DEWGSTPTEQG
+556 DEWGPTPTEQG
-567 RPRTVKRGVENIS
+567 RPRTVKRGLENIS

-586 EPLQI
+586 EPSQI
-591 DHLVFVV
+591 DHLVFIV

-631 KKAQENQ
+631 KKAQEHQ
-638 QIGRV
+638 HIGRV

-730 GSLILFDILTNQKES
+730 GSLILFDILTNQKDS
-745 LGDMDSEKDAPNI
+745 LGDNDSEKASRNIDMARGDAPALA
-758 VMDEGDTLTLEEGLK
+758 EALK
-773 KLQLSEFFNIFEKE
+773 KLQLSELARVFEKE
-787 KVDKEAL
+787 EVDTEAL
-794 ALCTDKDLQEMGI
+794 ALCTDTDLQEMGI

-819 RTRKNSTGINRP
+819 RPRETPTGINRP
-831 TLQPASGVTISDIP
+831 TPQSASGTSVSNAP
-845 KESGFCSK
+845 KAPEPGSSVGETSNDGF
-853 TDATGN
+853 
-859 GDYLDVGIGQVS
+859 LDVGIGQVS

-876 LIYKPEIF
+876 LLYKPEIF

-926 YRIEPMVV
+926 YRIEPMIV
-934 PGVEFEPMLIPH
+934 PEVEFEPMLIPH

-953 HLELREGLT
+953 HLELREGLS

-972 LGSLRMAWKSF
+972 LGSLKMAWKSF
-983 TRAPYPALQASETT
+983 TRAPYPALQAAETAGD
-997 EETEAES
+997 TEAEL
-1004 ESSSEKLSDVN
+1004 ESSAEKPSDVS
-1015 TEETPVAVKE
+1015 TEETPVPVN
-1025 EVPPINVGM
+1025 EVPSINVGM

-1059 LQSHLCY
+1059 LQSHLCYWESEDTVLLVLKEIYQTQGVFLDQPLQ

>member
-1 MSALRRSG
+1 
-9 YGPSDGPSYGRF
+9 
-21 YGPGGGDV
+21 
-29 PMHPPPPLYTPRP
+29 
-42 EPPQPPISWRV
+42 
-53 RGGGPAETTWP
+53 
-64 GEGGGGDGYYPSAG
+64 
-78 AWSETGRAGG
+78 
-88 NHQDQPPYSSYNS
+88 
-101 NYWNSPARPRA
+101 
-112 PYPSTYPVRPEMQ
+112 
-125 GQSLNSYTNGVY
+125 
-137 GSPYPTGPA
+137 
-146 TNTASYSGAYYT
+146 
-158 PGYTQTSYSPEIPS
+158 
-172 TYRSPGNSPAP
+172 
-183 VSRWLY
+183 
-189 PQQDCQT
+189 
-196 EAAPLR
+196 
-202 GQVPGYPASQNP
+202 
-214 GMTLPHYPY
+214 
-223 GDGNRSVPQPGPTVR
+223 
-238 PQEDSWASPGAY
+238 
-250 GMGTRYPWPSAAPS
+250 
-264 APPGNLYMSE
+264 
-274 STSPWPSSSSPQSPP
+274 
-289 SPPPHQPKDASYPYS
+289 
-304 QSDQGMNR
+304 
-312 HNFPCNV
+312 
-319 HQYESSGTMNNDNSD
+319 
-334 LLDSQVQYSA
+334 
-344 EPQLYGNATNEHP
+344 
-357 SNQDQSDNLPE
+357 
-368 ECLSSDEESKM
+368 M
-379 SSAESHQEQLSQSD
+379 SSVESLQEQLSQSD

-406 LDMDAG
+406 IDMDAG

-418 SPYWF
+418 SPHWF

-446 EAYGSGKD
+446 EAYSSGKD

-580 VDIHCG
+580 VDIHC
-586 EPLQI
+586 
-591 DHLVFVV
+591 
-598 HGIGPACDLRFR
+598 
-610 SIVQCV
+610 V

-703 EMNRIYTLFLQRNP
+703 EMNRIYKLFLQRNP

-730 GSLILFDILTNQKES
+730 GSLILFDILTNQKDS
-745 LGDMDSEKDAPNI
+745 LGDTDSKKDSPDI
-758 VMDEGDTLTLEEGLK
+758 VMDHGDTLTLEEDLK
-773 KLQLSEFFNIFEKE
+773 KLQLSEFFSIFEKE

-794 ALCTDKDLQEMGI
+794 ALCTDRDLQEMGI

-819 RTRKNSTGINRP
+819 RTRKNSMGINRL
-831 TLQPASGVTISDIP
+831 TLQSASGANMSNLS
-845 KESGFCSK
+845 KESEFCSG
-853 TDATGN
+853 TAGN
-859 GDYLDVGIGQVS
+859 DQHLDVGIGQVS
-871 VKYPR
+871 VEYPR

-983 TRAPYPALQASETT
+983 TRAPYPALQASETA
-997 EETEAES
+997 EETEAEP
-1004 ESSSEKLSDVN
+1004 ESGSEKPSDVS
-1015 TEETPVAVKE
+1015 TEESPAAGKE
-1025 EVPPINVGM
+1025 DAPPINVGM

-1059 LQSHLCY
+1059 LQSHLCYWESEDTVLLVLKEIYQTQGIFLDQPLQ

>member
-1 MSALRRSG
+1 MSA
-9 YGPSDGPSYGRF
+9 
-21 YGPGGGDV
+21 V
-29 PMHPPPPLYTPRP
+29 
-42 EPPQPPISWRV
+42 
-53 RGGGPAETTWP
+53 
-64 GEGGGGDGYYPSAG
+64 
-78 AWSETGRAGG
+78 
-88 NHQDQPPYSSYNS
+88 
-101 NYWNSPARPRA
+101 
-112 PYPSTYPVRPEMQ
+112 
-125 GQSLNSYTNGVY
+125 GQ
-137 GSPYPTGPA
+137 
-146 TNTASYSGAYYT
+146 
-158 PGYTQTSYSPEIPS
+158 Q
-172 TYRSPGNSPAP
+172 
-183 VSRWLY
+183 
-189 PQQDCQT
+189 
-196 EAAPLR
+196 
-202 GQVPGYPASQNP
+202 
-214 GMTLPHYPY
+214 
-223 GDGNRSVPQPGPTVR
+223 
-238 PQEDSWASPGAY
+238 
-250 GMGTRYPWPSAAPS
+250 
-264 APPGNLYMSE
+264 
-274 STSPWPSSSSPQSPP
+274 
-289 SPPPHQPKDASYPYS
+289 
-304 QSDQGMNR
+304 
-312 HNFPCNV
+312 
-319 HQYESSGTMNNDNSD
+319 
-334 LLDSQVQYSA
+334 
-344 EPQLYGNATNEHP
+344 
-357 SNQDQSDNLPE
+357 
-368 ECLSSDEESKM
+368 
-379 SSAESHQEQLSQSD
+379 QEQLSQSD
-393 PSPSPNS
+393 LSPSSNS
-400 CSSFEL
+400 SSSFEII
-406 LDMDAG
+406 DMDAA

-418 SPYWF
+418 SPHWF
-423 YCKIIDSKET
+423 YCKVVDSKET
-433 WIPFNSEDSQQLE
+433 WIPFNTEDSQQLE

-509 FSQVLEETYMLAVTL
+509 FSQQLEETYMLAVTL

-547 VHYQPVAGS
+547 VHYHPVAGS
-556 DEWGSTPTEQG
+556 DEWGSIPTEQG

-580 VDIHCG
+580 VDIPCG

-616 NDFRSVSLN
+616 NDFRGVSLN

-631 KKAQENQ
+631 KKAQEQQ

-662 LQRITLPS
+662 LRRITLPS

-703 EMNRIYTLFLQRNP
+703 EMNRIYKLFLQRNP
-717 DFKGGVSIAGHSL
+717 NFKGGVSIAGHSL
-730 GSLILFDILTNQKES
+730 GSLILFDLLTNQKDPLE
-745 LGDMDSEKDAPNI
+745 DDDSEKVASRVVLDQ
-758 VMDEGDTLTLEEGLK
+758 GDILDLEEDLK
-773 KLQLSEFFNIFEKE
+773 KLQLSEFCSLFKKE
-787 KVDKEAL
+787 KIDKAAL
-794 ALCTDKDLQEMGI
+794 AFCTDRDLQEMGI

-819 RTRKNSTGINRP
+819 KNGESTQSINKQNQQLALAGNLPVLSEQFKDCNSTDG
-831 TLQPASGVTISDIP
+831 A
-845 KESGFCSK
+845 
-853 TDATGN
+853 GN
-859 GDYLDVGIGQVS
+859 DEYLDISIGQAS

-876 LIYKPEIF
+876 LIYKPDIF

-907 KFPTCKGFFNIYHP
+907 KLPTCKGFFNIYHP

-934 PGVEFEPMLIPH
+934 PGLEFEPMLIPH

-962 RMSMDLKNNL
+962 RMSMDLKNNVL
-972 LGSLRMAWKSF
+972 SSLRMAWKSF
-983 TRAPYPALQASETT
+983 TRAPYPALQA
-997 EETEAES
+997 TEAAAADDTEP
-1004 ESSSEKLSDVN
+1004 EPEAIPEKPSDVQAGDS
-1015 TEETPVAVKE
+1015 PVADKE
-1025 EVPPINVGM
+1025 AVASINVGM

-1059 LQSHLCY
+1059 LQSHLCYWESEDTVLLVLKEIYQTQGIFLDQPTQ

>member
-1 MSALRRSG
+1 
-9 YGPSDGPSYGRF
+9 
-21 YGPGGGDV
+21 
-29 PMHPPPPLYTPRP
+29 
-42 EPPQPPISWRV
+42 
-53 RGGGPAETTWP
+53 
-64 GEGGGGDGYYPSAG
+64 
-78 AWSETGRAGG
+78 
-88 NHQDQPPYSSYNS
+88 
-101 NYWNSPARPRA
+101 
-112 PYPSTYPVRPEMQ
+112 
-125 GQSLNSYTNGVY
+125 
-137 GSPYPTGPA
+137 
-146 TNTASYSGAYYT
+146 
-158 PGYTQTSYSPEIPS
+158 
-172 TYRSPGNSPAP
+172 
-183 VSRWLY
+183 
-189 PQQDCQT
+189 
-196 EAAPLR
+196 
-202 GQVPGYPASQNP
+202 
-214 GMTLPHYPY
+214 
-223 GDGNRSVPQPGPTVR
+223 
-238 PQEDSWASPGAY
+238 
-250 GMGTRYPWPSAAPS
+250 
-264 APPGNLYMSE
+264 
-274 STSPWPSSSSPQSPP
+274 
-289 SPPPHQPKDASYPYS
+289 
-304 QSDQGMNR
+304 
-312 HNFPCNV
+312 
-319 HQYESSGTMNNDNSD
+319 
-334 LLDSQVQYSA
+334 
-344 EPQLYGNATNEHP
+344 
-357 SNQDQSDNLPE
+357 
-368 ECLSSDEESKM
+368 M

-586 EPLQI
+586 NRKLWNVLGFLLKIPFFFF
-591 DHLVFVV
+591 FV
-598 HGIGPACDLRFR
+598 R
-610 SIVQCV
+610 
-616 NDFRSVSLN
+616 
-625 LLQTHF
+625 
-631 KKAQENQ
+631 
-638 QIGRV
+638 
-643 EFLPVNWHSPLH
+643 
-655 STGVDVD
+655 D

-794 ALCTDKDLQEMGI
+794 AFCTDKDLQEMGI

-1059 LQSHLCY
+1059 LQSHLCYWESEDTVLLVLKEIYQTQGIFLDQPLQ

>member
-1 MSALRRSG
+1 
-9 YGPSDGPSYGRF
+9 
-21 YGPGGGDV
+21 
-29 PMHPPPPLYTPRP
+29 
-42 EPPQPPISWRV
+42 
-53 RGGGPAETTWP
+53 
-64 GEGGGGDGYYPSAG
+64 
-78 AWSETGRAGG
+78 
-88 NHQDQPPYSSYNS
+88 
-101 NYWNSPARPRA
+101 
-112 PYPSTYPVRPEMQ
+112 
-125 GQSLNSYTNGVY
+125 
-137 GSPYPTGPA
+137 
-146 TNTASYSGAYYT
+146 
-158 PGYTQTSYSPEIPS
+158 
-172 TYRSPGNSPAP
+172 
-183 VSRWLY
+183 
-189 PQQDCQT
+189 
-196 EAAPLR
+196 
-202 GQVPGYPASQNP
+202 
-214 GMTLPHYPY
+214 
-223 GDGNRSVPQPGPTVR
+223 
-238 PQEDSWASPGAY
+238 
-250 GMGTRYPWPSAAPS
+250 
-264 APPGNLYMSE
+264 
-274 STSPWPSSSSPQSPP
+274 
-289 SPPPHQPKDASYPYS
+289 
-304 QSDQGMNR
+304 
-312 HNFPCNV
+312 
-319 HQYESSGTMNNDNSD
+319 
-334 LLDSQVQYSA
+334 
-344 EPQLYGNATNEHP
+344 
-357 SNQDQSDNLPE
+357 
-368 ECLSSDEESKM
+368 M
-379 SSAESHQEQLSQSD
+379 SSVESHQEQLPHSD
-393 PSPSPNS
+393 PTPSPNS

-406 LDMDAG
+406 IDMDAS

-418 SPYWF
+418 SPHWF

-433 WIPFNSEDSQQLE
+433 WIPFNSEDSQLLE

-500 NKYVPYSES
+500 NKYVPYPES

-730 GSLILFDILTNQKES
+730 GSLILFDILTNQKDS
-745 LGDMDSEKDAPNI
+745 LGDIDSEKDLPNI
-758 VMDEGDTLTLEEGLK
+758 VKDQGDTPTLEEDLK
-773 KLQLSEFFNIFEKE
+773 KLQLSEFFSIFEKE

-794 ALCTDKDLQEMGI
+794 ALCTDKDLQEMGV

-812 KKILNYF
+812 RKILNYF
-819 RTRKNSTGINRP
+819 RTRK
-831 TLQPASGVTISDIP
+831 ISM
-845 KESGFCSK
+845 
-853 TDATGN
+853 
-859 GDYLDVGIGQVS
+859 VS

-983 TRAPYPALQASETT
+983 TRAQYPALQASETA
-997 EETEAES
+997 EETEAEP
-1004 ESSSEKLSDVN
+1004 ESSSEKPSDIN
-1015 TEETPVAVKE
+1015 TEETSVAVK

-1059 LQSHLCY
+1059 LQSHLCYWESEDTVLLVLKEIYQTQGIFLDQPLQ

>member
-1 MSALRRSG
+1 
-9 YGPSDGPSYGRF
+9 
-21 YGPGGGDV
+21 
-29 PMHPPPPLYTPRP
+29 
-42 EPPQPPISWRV
+42 
-53 RGGGPAETTWP
+53 
-64 GEGGGGDGYYPSAG
+64 
-78 AWSETGRAGG
+78 
-88 NHQDQPPYSSYNS
+88 
-101 NYWNSPARPRA
+101 
-112 PYPSTYPVRPEMQ
+112 
-125 GQSLNSYTNGVY
+125 
-137 GSPYPTGPA
+137 
-146 TNTASYSGAYYT
+146 
-158 PGYTQTSYSPEIPS
+158 
-172 TYRSPGNSPAP
+172 
-183 VSRWLY
+183 
-189 PQQDCQT
+189 
-196 EAAPLR
+196 
-202 GQVPGYPASQNP
+202 
-214 GMTLPHYPY
+214 
-223 GDGNRSVPQPGPTVR
+223 
-238 PQEDSWASPGAY
+238 
-250 GMGTRYPWPSAAPS
+250 
-264 APPGNLYMSE
+264 
-274 STSPWPSSSSPQSPP
+274 
-289 SPPPHQPKDASYPYS
+289 
-304 QSDQGMNR
+304 
-312 HNFPCNV
+312 
-319 HQYESSGTMNNDNSD
+319 
-334 LLDSQVQYSA
+334 
-344 EPQLYGNATNEHP
+344 
-357 SNQDQSDNLPE
+357 
-368 ECLSSDEESKM
+368 M
-379 SSAESHQEQLSQSD
+379 SSVESHQEHLSQSD

-406 LDMDAG
+406 IDMDAG

-418 SPYWF
+418 SPHWF

-454 CNGRVVPTDG
+454 GNGRVVPTDG

-509 FSQVLEETYMLAVTL
+509 FSQVLEETYRLAVTL

-547 VHYQPVAGS
+547 VHYQPIAGS

-580 VDIHCG
+580 VDIH
-586 EPLQI
+586 
-591 DHLVFVV
+591 
-598 HGIGPACDLRFR
+598 
-610 SIVQCV
+610 CV

-730 GSLILFDILTNQKES
+730 GSLILFDILTNQKDS
-745 LGDMDSEKDAPNI
+745 LGDIDSEKGSLNIAMDQGDAP
-758 VMDEGDTLTLEEGLK
+758 TLEEDLK
-773 KLQLSEFFNIFEKE
+773 KLQLSEFFNVFEKE

-819 RTRKNSTGINRP
+819 RTRKNSVGINRQ
-831 TLQPASGVTISDIP
+831 TTQSASAVNIS
-845 KESGFCSK
+845 KESEFCSSIDN
-853 TDATGN
+853 TRNDE
-859 GDYLDVGIGQVS
+859 YLDVGIGQVS

-983 TRAPYPALQASETT
+983 TRAPYPALQASETA
-997 EETEAES
+997 EETEAEP
-1004 ESSSEKLSDVN
+1004 ESSLEKSSDVN
-1015 TEETPVAVKE
+1015 ADETSTAVKE
-1025 EVPPINVGM
+1025 DVPPINVGK

-1059 LQSHLCY
+1059 LQSHLCYWESEDTVLLVLKEIYQTQGIFLDQPLQ

>member
-1 MSALRRSG
+1 M
-9 YGPSDGPSYGRF
+9 
-21 YGPGGGDV
+21 
-29 PMHPPPPLYTPRP
+29 P
-42 EPPQPPISWRV
+42 E
-53 RGGGPAETTWP
+53 
-64 GEGGGGDGYYPSAG
+64 GE
-78 AWSETGRAGG
+78 
-88 NHQDQPPYSSYNS
+88 
-101 NYWNSPARPRA
+101 
-112 PYPSTYPVRPEMQ
+112 
-125 GQSLNSYTNGVY
+125 
-137 GSPYPTGPA
+137 
-146 TNTASYSGAYYT
+146 
-158 PGYTQTSYSPEIPS
+158 
-172 TYRSPGNSPAP
+172 
-183 VSRWLY
+183 
-189 PQQDCQT
+189 
-196 EAAPLR
+196 
-202 GQVPGYPASQNP
+202 
-214 GMTLPHYPY
+214 
-223 GDGNRSVPQPGPTVR
+223 
-238 PQEDSWASPGAY
+238 
-250 GMGTRYPWPSAAPS
+250 
-264 APPGNLYMSE
+264 
-274 STSPWPSSSSPQSPP
+274 
-289 SPPPHQPKDASYPYS
+289 
-304 QSDQGMNR
+304 
-312 HNFPCNV
+312 
-319 HQYESSGTMNNDNSD
+319 
-334 LLDSQVQYSA
+334 
-344 EPQLYGNATNEHP
+344 
-357 SNQDQSDNLPE
+357 
-368 ECLSSDEESKM
+368 M
-379 SSAESHQEQLSQSD
+379 SSVESHQEQLSQSD

-406 LDMDAG
+406 IDMDAS

-418 SPYWF
+418 SPHWF

-509 FSQVLEETYMLAVTL
+509 FSQVLEDTYKLAVTL

-547 VHYQPVAGS
+547 VHYQPIAGS

-730 GSLILFDILTNQKES
+730 GSLILFDILTNQKDS
-745 LGDMDSEKDAPNI
+745 LGDIDSEKGSLNIAVDQGDAP
-758 VMDEGDTLTLEEGLK
+758 TLEEDLK
-773 KLQLSEFFNIFEKE
+773 KLQLSEFFNVFEKE

-794 ALCTDKDLQEMGI
+794 ALCTDRDLQEMGI

-819 RTRKNSTGINRP
+819 RTRKNSVGINRQ
-831 TLQPASGVTISDIP
+831 TTQSASAVNIS
-845 KESGFCSK
+845 KESEFCSS
-853 TDATGN
+853 TDDTRN
-859 GDYLDVGIGQVS
+859 DEYLDVGIGQVS

-983 TRAPYPALQASETT
+983 TRAPYPALQASETA
-997 EETEAES
+997 EETEAEP
-1004 ESSSEKLSDVN
+1004 ESSLEKSSDVN
-1015 TEETPVAVKE
+1015 TDETSVAVKE

-1059 LQSHLCY
+1059 LQSHLCYWESEDTVLLVLKEIYQTQGVFLDQPLQ